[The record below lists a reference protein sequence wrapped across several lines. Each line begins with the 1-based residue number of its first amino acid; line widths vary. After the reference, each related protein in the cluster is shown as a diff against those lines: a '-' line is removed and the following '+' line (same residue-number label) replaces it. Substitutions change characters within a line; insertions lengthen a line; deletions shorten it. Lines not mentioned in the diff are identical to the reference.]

1 MQHSVF
7 HVGAVGDAIG
17 QEELNA
23 FLRSHKVLNVRTEF
37 VSEGRNS
44 FWAFD
49 VEWQDG
55 AVPAGGGAWRFGGKE
70 KVDYRNVLDEA
81 QFERFRKMREAR
93 KRIAEADAIPAY
105 AVFVDEQLAE
115 LAKIASPLDET
126 ILRKVNGIG
135 EKKVEKFGARFL
147 ALLREEGVTPPVE
160 PE

>member
-7 HVGAVGDAIG
+7 HIGAVGDSTG
-17 QEELNA
+17 QEEMNA

-37 VSEGRNS
+37 VADGTNS

-55 AVPAGGGAWRFGGKE
+55 ASQTGQGGWRFGGKE

-93 KRIAEADAIPAY
+93 KRIAEEDAIPAY

-115 LAKIASPLDET
+115 LAKVESPLDET
-126 ILRKVNGIG
+126 ALRKVNGIG
-135 EKKVEKFGARFL
+135 DRKVEKYGSRFL
-147 ALLREEGVTPPVE
+147 ALLRDGAARTPEDPK
-160 PE
+160 